1 MSERQKQ
8 AAMRVA
14 QIEAQRQA
22 EKDKR
27 RVLTVEEA
35 KQALKEQYALAEQE
49 ITRMVNTKLG
59 GTLSQQNTMSD
70 FYRIAVLEGQKDYK
84 RTIPEEVFVGYFL
97 PMFRD
102 IVDESHKGELSI
114 AEREKKLSE
123 WIAVAGGAMYEVDV
137 VSTTGEVLYT
147 VPAIHNTSVINTVRP
162 MGAPSYSAIAGMAQM
177 IQMQADARSVEYQ
190 NHKFAEKLTSTIT
203 NIGNMSSKQAE
214 WASILK
220 RYERAG
226 SDRPTSNNSADD
238 DIIYD

>member
-27 RVLTVEEA
+27 RMLTVEEA

-49 ITRMVNTKLG
+49 ITRMVNSKMG
-59 GTLSQQNTMSD
+59 GTLSQQNTMAD

-102 IVDESHKGELSI
+102 IVDENHKGELSL

-137 VSTTGEVLYT
+137 VSASGEVLYT

-162 MGAPSYSAIAGMAQM
+162 MGAPTYAAIAGMAQM
-177 IQMQADARSVEYQ
+177 IQMQGDARSVEYQ

-203 NIGNMSSKQAE
+203 NIGNMSAKQAE
-214 WASILK
+214 WTKIFE
-220 RYERAG
+220 RYGAP
-226 SDRPTSNNSADD
+226 SSKSNNSGDVDD

>member
-8 AAMRVA
+8 AALRVA

-27 RVLTVEEA
+27 KMLSVEEA

-49 ITRMVNTKLG
+49 ITRMVNSKMG
-59 GTLSQQNTMSD
+59 GTLSQQNTMAD

-102 IVDESHKGELSI
+102 IVDENHKGELSL

-137 VSTTGEVLYT
+137 VSPLGEVLYT

-162 MGAPSYSAIAGMAQM
+162 MGAPTYAAIAGMAQM
-177 IQMQADARSVEYQ
+177 IQMQGSARSVEYQ

-203 NIGNMSSKQAE
+203 NIGNMSAKQAE
-214 WASILK
+214 WTKIFE
-220 RYERAG
+220 RYG
-226 SDRPTSNNSADD
+226 TPSSKSNSSGDVDD

>member
-22 EKDKR
+22 EKDKK
-27 RVLTVEEA
+27 RVLSIEEA
-35 KQALKEQYALAEQE
+35 KQLLKEQYALAERE
-49 ITRMVNTKLG
+49 ITSMVNTKLG
-59 GTLSQQNTMSD
+59 GTLSQQNTMAD

-102 IVDESHKGELSI
+102 LVDETHKGELSI

-123 WIAVAGGAMYEVDV
+123 WIAVAGGAIYEVDV
-137 VSTTGEVLYT
+137 VSSTGEVLYT
-147 VPAIHNTSVINTVRP
+147 VPAIHNTSVINAVRP
-162 MGAPSYSAIAGMAQM
+162 MGAPSYASIASMAQM
-177 IQMQADARSVEYQ
+177 IQMQGNARSVEYQ
-190 NHKFAEKLTSTIT
+190 NHKFAEKLTSTVAGIR
-203 NIGNMSSKQAE
+203 NMSAKQAE
-214 WASILK
+214 WDSIFK
-220 RYERAG
+220 RYEA
-226 SDRPTSNNSADD
+226 SKPTGTTSTSVDD